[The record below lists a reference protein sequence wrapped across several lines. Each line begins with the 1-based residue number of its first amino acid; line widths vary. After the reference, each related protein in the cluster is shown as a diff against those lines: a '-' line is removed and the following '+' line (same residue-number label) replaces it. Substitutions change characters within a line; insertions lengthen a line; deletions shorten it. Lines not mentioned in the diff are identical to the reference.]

1 MNALIGKT
9 PFFRLLLPLI
19 FGIIAGAIF
28 PGILSVSL
36 PIALAGLSF
45 MLLSFFI
52 RPDDQ
57 FRFRWLFGAGVC
69 LFLFSLSLYQ
79 FRQHIESAELSPPGY
94 SQYDLGVVLDIPE
107 VKPRSIAVNVK
118 TASPG
123 EKKVILYL
131 EQTDEARGLNPGDE
145 IVFLSKVEPFRN
157 FGNPDDFDYAGYMK
171 NKGFAG
177 SGYIPAVDWQRTG
190 RETKSIPIM
199 TQRFR
204 AKALGFYRSFD
215 LENDAYAFICALT
228 LGYKVHL
235 SNDLQEAFR
244 ASGTAHVL
252 ALSGLHV
259 GIIYAV
265 ISLLF
270 SFFGKSGYGF
280 IIRQWLV
287 ILTLWAFVFI
297 VGMSASIVRAAI
309 MLTLFSWGNLYH
321 RSGFTYNSLAAAAFL
336 ILIFQPSYLFD
347 VGFQMSF
354 AAVFAILFF
363 NPLLNRLYRPPNKVV
378 KYIWNLFCITTAAQL
393 GVFPLVLYHFGTFP
407 TWFFITNM
415 LVVPLV
421 GIIIYVTFPLIIF
434 GLLRSLEWDLITV
447 LYTFFQWVEKRLIE
461 LLLRIVYISESIP
474 FAQISDK
481 KISFLQLILL
491 LLFIYSLTRFLFSR
505 HARPL
510 ITSLAA
516 LLLFQFTVTH
526 KNLTRPA
533 PQLTVFNSPG
543 QSEIAIFHNNKRH
556 FTEIP
561 ENSFISHPEKR
572 IFLLSDAD
580 FTTYHTDKQ
589 FPLDILIL
597 SQQASFDIE
606 QLLALFRPSKIVLD
620 SSLPRYA
627 AVRIAQECR
636 ALGIEVHD
644 VTEKGAFSLNF

>member
-36 PIALAGLSF
+36 PTALAGLSL

-94 SQYDLGVVLDIPE
+94 GQYDLGVVLDIPE

-123 EKKVILYL
+123 KKKVILYL

-177 SGYIPAVDWQRTG
+177 SGYIPAVDWQKTG

-199 TQRFR
+199 AQRFR
-204 AKALGFYRSFD
+204 AKALDFYRSFELD
-215 LENDAYAFICALT
+215 SDAYGFICALT

-265 ISLLF
+265 INLLF

-309 MLTLFSWGNLYH
+309 MLTLFSLGSLYH

-363 NPLLNRLYRPPNKVV
+363 NPKLSRLYRPPNKVV

-421 GIIIYVTFPLIIF
+421 GIIIYAAFPLIIF
-434 GLLRSLEWDLITV
+434 GLLRSLQWDIITV
-447 LYTFFQWVEKRLIE
+447 LYTFFQWVEKNLIE

-481 KISFLQLILL
+481 KISFPQLILL
-491 LLFIYSLTRFLFSR
+491 LLFIYSVTRMFVSR
-505 HARPL
+505 HPRPL
-510 ITSLAA
+510 IISLSA
-516 LLLFQFTVTH
+516 LLFFQFTITY
-526 KNLTRPA
+526 KNLTCPA

-543 QSEIAIFHNNKRH
+543 RSEIAVFHNNKRH
-556 FTEIP
+556 YLDIT
-561 ENSFISHPEKR
+561 ENSFVPHPEKC
-572 IFLLSDAD
+572 ILLVSETN
-580 FTTYHTDKQ
+580 FTTHYTGEP

-597 SQQASFDIE
+597 SRQTSLHIE
-606 QLLALFRPSKIVLD
+606 KLLGMFRPAMIVLD
-620 SSLPRYA
+620 SSIPRYTAFRITQVCA
-627 AVRIAQECR
+627 AFNID
-636 ALGIEVHD
+636 IHD